1 MLESWSMSQTAPE
14 RRVLVV
20 EDDEAERTALAR
32 VLREA
37 GFDVALA
44 EDGEQALLALEHHAL
59 PALVLLDLMMP
70 RVTGWQVL
78 QAMERTARLAD
89 IPVIVL
95 TAFAARGGLP
105 AGCRVLHKPFERDVL
120 LAEVRALTQVPAR
133 AAADE
138 TTSEGEPSVRW
149 PIGAPISPSGFR
161 RRPGRVLVIDD
172 EHLIGQALRRVLSTE
187 NEVVTVTE
195 ATEALAR
202 LNAGERYDVVL
213 CDLGMPVMGGIE
225 FHRRLALTLPDEA
238 DRIVFITGGAL
249 TPRAA
254 AFFQRVPN
262 LLMEKPLDVDG
273 IRELIDRRNRATP
286 SLVVNGPV

>member
-1 MLESWSMSQTAPE
+1 MLHSWPMNQSSRN

-20 EDDEAERTALAR
+20 EDDEAERTALAG
-32 VLREA
+32 VLRED
-37 GFDVALA
+37 GFDVDLA
-44 EDGEQALLALEHHAL
+44 ADGEQALVALEHHA
-59 PALVLLDLMMP
+59 PPELVLLDLMMP

-95 TAFAARGGLP
+95 TAFAERGGLP
-105 AGCRVLHKPFERDVL
+105 AGCRVLHKPFEREVL
-120 LAEVRALTQVPAR
+120 LAEVRALTQVRAG
-133 AAADE
+133 AAAA
-138 TTSEGEPSVRW
+138 TSEGEQSVRW

-161 RRPGRVLVIDD
+161 RRPGRVLIIDD
-172 EHLIGQALRRVLSTE
+172 EHLIGQVLRRVLSTE

-213 CDLGMPVMGGIE
+213 CDLRMPVVDGVE
-225 FHRRLALTLPDEA
+225 FHRRLRETLPDEA
-238 DRIVFITGGAL
+238 DRVVFITGGAL
-249 TPRAA
+249 TSRGE
-254 AFFQRVPN
+254 AFFRRVPN

-273 IRELIDRRNRATP
+273 IRQLIDRRNRATP
-286 SLVVNGPV
+286 SVAVNGPA